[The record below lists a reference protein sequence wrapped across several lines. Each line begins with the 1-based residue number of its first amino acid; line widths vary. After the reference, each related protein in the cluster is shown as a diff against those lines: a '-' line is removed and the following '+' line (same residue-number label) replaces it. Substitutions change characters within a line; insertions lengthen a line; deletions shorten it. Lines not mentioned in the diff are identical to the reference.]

1 VPPIHLRSFPRKA
14 SPSGRIGRRVPPSA
28 LLEKGIYFSG
38 RFGAWR
44 YEIGKRDDSVLTGV
58 ERVKNILAG
67 ENERVFHGS

>member
-1 VPPIHLRSFPRKA
+1 
-14 SPSGRIGRRVPPSA
+14 